1 MKNFGDL
8 KDAVGQLVQRA
19 DDANYLDKIGVWL
32 QLSHKLLA
40 EIYDYWTELQ
50 AVHNFNSA
58 IGTEAYSMPADFDKP
73 MRVYDL
79 TNKKKLTPITE
90 EVYSDS
96 NISNIAAKTTG
107 TPDEYR
113 IYGVVSRLKQMK
125 LGLIPN
131 AIISYRVLYKQIPT
145 EMDEDTDYPF
155 IDADRYL
162 VFDAYGYALKQDKED
177 TKANFAWQKASEA
190 LTALLN
196 NQMSNLGVDYQ
207 QKIVSSFAQS
217 HRS

>member
-1 MKNFGDL
+1 MKNFGEL
-8 KDAVGQLVQRA
+8 KEAVGNLVQRA
-19 DDANYLDKIGVWL
+19 DDSDYLDKIGVWL

-50 AVHNFNSA
+50 GIYNFTSVA
-58 IGTEAYSMPADFDKP
+58 STEAYSMPADFDKP

-79 TNKKKLTPITE
+79 TNDKKLTPITE
-90 EVYSDS
+90 EKYFDS
-96 NISNIAAKTTG
+96 NIANIADATEG
-107 TPDEYR
+107 EPEYYR
-113 IYGVVSRLKQMK
+113 IYGVVSRRKQMK
-125 LGLIPN
+125 LGLIPDD
-131 AIISYRVLYKQIPT
+131 AYSYRVLYKQIPS
-145 EMDEDTDYPF
+145 ELSADADYPF

-162 VFDAYGYALKQDKED
+162 IFDAYGYALKQDKED

-207 QKIVSSFAQS
+207 QKVISRFAQS